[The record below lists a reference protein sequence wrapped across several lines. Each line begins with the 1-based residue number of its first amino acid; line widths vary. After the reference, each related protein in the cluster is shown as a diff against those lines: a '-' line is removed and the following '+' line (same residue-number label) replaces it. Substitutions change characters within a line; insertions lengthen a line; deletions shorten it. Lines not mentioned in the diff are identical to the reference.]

1 MTTTKSKPLKS
12 AAQKHKVSKP
22 DTQGINYDLLM
33 KVHKETRESGFSWIS
48 YARVKEEYCMRS
60 QTLTDLV
67 NKYGIPTI
75 HNSSQTHP
83 IISLPA
89 LEYVLENATILHGT
103 DNGETAQQ
111 RLNALKAEAEQEVK
125 DAMRAEL
132 ENKFQTV

>member
-1 MTTTKSKPLKS
+1 MTTKLKT
-12 AAQKHKVSKP
+12 AAQKTASKKP

-48 YARVKEEYCMRS
+48 SARIKEEYCMRS
-60 QTLTDLV
+60 QTLTELV
-67 NKYGIPTI
+67 NKYGIPVI

-89 LEYVLENATILHGT
+89 LEYVLENATVLHAT
-103 DNGETAQQ
+103 SETETAQN
-111 RLNALKAEAEQEVK
+111 RLNALKAEAEAEVK

-132 ENKFQTV
+132 ESKLQSV

>member
-1 MTTTKSKPLKS
+1 MTTKSKPLKT
-12 AAQKHKVSKP
+12 AAQKTAPKKP

-33 KVHKETRESGFSWIS
+33 KVHKENREAGFSWIS

-60 QTLTDLV
+60 QTLAELV

-75 HNSSQTHP
+75 HSSTQTHP

-89 LEYVLENATILHGT
+89 LEYVLENATVLHAT
-103 DNGETAQQ
+103 TETETAQN
-111 RLNALKAEAEQEVK
+111 RLSALKAEAEAEVK

-132 ENKFQTV
+132 ESKLQTV